1 MYLEPDSF
9 GCILDYWLQCRSMV
23 WSGFDELVDLEKGR
37 LRVLF
42 DWGFGNGD
50 MSEIRKEFQRIVS
63 ENYKLNER
71 SD

>member
-1 MYLEPDSF
+1 MVFRQIEMLMRGGVDIL
-9 GCILDYWLQCRSMV
+9 CITKQPS
-23 WSGFDELVDLEKGR
+23 SFDELVDLEKGR

-50 MSEIRKEFQRIVS
+50 MSEIRKEFQRIIS

>member
-1 MYLEPDSF
+1 M
-9 GCILDYWLQCRSMV
+9 CITKQPS
-23 WSGFDELVDLEKGR
+23 SFDELVDLEKGR

-50 MSEIRKEFQRIVS
+50 MSEIRKEFQRIIS